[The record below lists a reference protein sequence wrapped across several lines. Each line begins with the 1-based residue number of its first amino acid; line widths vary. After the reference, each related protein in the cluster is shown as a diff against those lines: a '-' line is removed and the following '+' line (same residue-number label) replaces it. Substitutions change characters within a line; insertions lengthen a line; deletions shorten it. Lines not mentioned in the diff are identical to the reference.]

1 MCSIIIQGFFLLKG
15 PAFNHQTE
23 LQAKSTSNRTSD
35 TLRPVIAGCHLSP
48 VSTQEVAKVQHLPIF
63 LKNAVN
69 FLAVSVGFS

>member
-1 MCSIIIQGFFLLKG
+1 MCSILIQGFFLLKG
-15 PAFNHQTE
+15 LLSIITTE
-23 LQAKSTSNRTSD
+23 LQAKSTSTRASD
-35 TLRPVIAGCHLSP
+35 TLSPVIAGCHLSP